1 MADAKKIVDPKNFE
15 ISQEEEN
22 QILEKLESEAQSK
35 VLPKNPQRET
45 GVTPPETTNRLI
57 GDILES
63 KGIEINKENIIR
75 TKLTIGALAQEGATS
90 PRFPETHSIDYY
102 NIPLTV
108 KEIRDACRKCSTTLR
123 RLARALA
130 PFAITAAFQYDIPG
144 NLSKKYILD
153 HPNCSIEELKYASD
167 FLTFSDSTSIP
178 PEVRE
183 WLLKNYNSR
192 FMSRDS

>member
-1 MADAKKIVDPKNFE
+1 MADAKKIDPKNFE

-22 QILEKLESEAQSK
+22 QILEKLESQSK
-35 VLPKNPQRET
+35 VLSKNPQREA
-45 GVTPPETTNRLI
+45 VLTPPKTTNRLI

-63 KGIEINKENIIR
+63 KGMEVNKENIIR
-75 TKLTIGALAQEGATS
+75 TKLTILAQEGATS

-108 KEIRDACRKCSTTLR
+108 KEVCEACRKCNTTLKH
-123 RLARALA
+123 LARALA
-130 PFAITAAFQYDIPG
+130 LFAVTAAFQYDIPG

-167 FLTFSDSTSIP
+167 FLTFSNATSVP

-183 WLLKNYNSR
+183 
-192 FMSRDS
+192 